1 MIVVLT
7 IEKMD
12 EEDILEYQVNV
23 VYIVD

>member
-12 EEDILEYQVNV
+12 EEDIPEYQVNV